1 MWIFTKKSSENN
13 IKKQKKHPQGCFF
26 VLPSRRVSLPLG
38 EGVTAGDERGIISN
52 PEGRKEKRIAT
63 HIFGM
68 LAMTGNV
75 ILSAAKNPYSQKRD
89 SQIVSL
95 PRGEGGTPQA

>member
-1 MWIFTKKSSENN
+1 MTV
-13 IKKQKKHPQGCFF
+13 PQS
-26 VLPSRRVSLPLG
+26 LPSG

-63 HIFGM
+63 HTFGM

-75 ILSAAKNPYSQKRD
+75 ILSAAKNPYLKKTVVELENNATKKR
-89 SQIVSL
+89 L
-95 PRGEGGTPQA
+95 PFYWRRFF